1 MNYSKQ
7 SQSKMDAYLA
17 ISFWGQGLLLDLSY
31 KQILHEEENKDLFT
45 VMARIFP
52 EPLGRWWSE
61 S

>member
-1 MNYSKQ
+1 MTYSKQ
-7 SQSKMDAYLA
+7 SQSRMDAYLA

-31 KQILHEEENKDLFT
+31 KQLLHEEENKDLFM
-45 VMARIFP
+45 VMARILP